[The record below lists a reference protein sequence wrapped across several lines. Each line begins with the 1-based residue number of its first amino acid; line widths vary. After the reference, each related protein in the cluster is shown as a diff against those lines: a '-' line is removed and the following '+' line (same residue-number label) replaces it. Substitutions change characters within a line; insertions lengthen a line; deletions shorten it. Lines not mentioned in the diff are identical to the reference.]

1 MLKLRFRNMV
11 GEDLPMKELLSVS
24 RGVGVSISIK
34 KVKDYEALIDIDD
47 LTKAINVFSRL
58 VLIRE
63 VTDDY
68 GIEIYRRRRQLSND
82 PGKPHLDTD
91 IAMLMLNLAGVVQ
104 GDAVLDPFSGVGTIS
119 AVARHLDI
127 NVVSIDISS
136 GFTDARGDATL
147 LPIRQGSLDAIVTD
161 PPFNRLHT
169 VDSRLDH
176 IYHQFLLEASI
187 TLKPCGRLSF
197 VYPSYLSEYVED
209 ALMETDLDLYAY
221 GVQYINDAFSRV
233 IMTLTKDGNKC
244 PMMYS

>member
-11 GEDLPMKELLSVS
+11 GEDLPVKELLSVS
-24 RGVGVSISIK
+24 HSMGINIIVM
-34 KVKDYEALIDIDD
+34 KVMGYEALIDIDD
-47 LTKAINVFSRL
+47 LTKAITVFSRL

-68 GIEIYRRRRQLSND
+68 GIKIYRRQRQLLND

-91 IAMLMLNLAGVVQ
+91 IAMLMLNLTGVVKD
-104 GDAVLDPFSGVGTIS
+104 DAVLDPFSGIGTIS
-119 AVARHLDI
+119 LVAKRLGV

-136 GFTDARGDATL
+136 DFIDARGDATL
-147 LPIRQGSLDAIVTD
+147 LPIRQGSLNAIVTD

-169 VDSRLDH
+169 VNSRLDH
-176 IYHQFLLEASI
+176 IYRQFLFEASS
-187 TLKPCGRLSF
+187 TLKRCGRLSF

-233 IMTLTKDGNKC
+233 IIALTKAGDKC
-244 PMMYS
+244 DS